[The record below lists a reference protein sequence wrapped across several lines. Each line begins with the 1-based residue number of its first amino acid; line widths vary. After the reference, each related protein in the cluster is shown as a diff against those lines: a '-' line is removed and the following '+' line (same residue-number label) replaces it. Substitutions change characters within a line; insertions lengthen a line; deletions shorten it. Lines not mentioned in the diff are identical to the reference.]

1 MEKHYIL
8 GIKRDTYGS
17 FEHAW
22 NLGKNLKKRGYST
35 EYYSHWWDSSPK
47 RVSLDDESATELD
60 IEDFKKIE
68 GGIFHL
74 QTHTWED
81 AGYLEKIVKK
91 TNSKIIYNLHAI
103 IPYYYLNEKEKILFL
118 EGKLNPEI
126 YDKIINEKMSK
137 REQSQLIAMNKADYL
152 FVIAENHKKVLQ
164 KMNIT
169 KPIYVFENISDIES
183 MSKESL
189 NNSRKKGIQ
198 FRDIL
203 DSENVIL
210 YCGRLGKKKGSFG
223 LLDSFDKINK
233 NYGDSKLILLGSGK
247 DKIEDLLKCG
257 LREENLKD
265 IIFVPWITT
274 DTAEGKEEFLKYYYA
289 SDVLVQP
296 MITERL
302 YAKTV
307 IDAMAIGLPTITCKS
322 PYSIG
327 TSRNCDEIFNSFVQM
342 KENPQEAQRIVEMAK
357 RKVQEEN
364 TWDNY
369 INKMRA
375 IVVGK

>member
-1 MEKHYIL
+1 
-8 GIKRDTYGS
+8 
-17 FEHAW
+17 
-22 NLGKNLKKRGYST
+22 
-35 EYYSHWWDSSPK
+35 
-47 RVSLDDESATELD
+47 
-60 IEDFKKIE
+60 
-68 GGIFHL
+68 
-74 QTHTWED
+74 
-81 AGYLEKIVKK
+81 
-91 TNSKIIYNLHAI
+91 
-103 IPYYYLNEKEKILFL
+103 
-118 EGKLNPEI
+118 
-126 YDKIINEKMSK
+126 MSK

-183 MSKESL
+183 ISKESL
-189 NNSRKKGIQ
+189 NSSREKGIQ

-203 DSENVIL
+203 DAENVIL
-210 YCGRLGKKKGSFG
+210 YCGRLYPKKGSFG
-223 LLDSFDKINK
+223 LFDSFDKINK

-257 LREENLKD
+257 LKEENLKD

-327 TSRNCDEIFNSFVQM
+327 TSRNCDEIFDSFVQM
-342 KENPQEAQRIVEMAK
+342 KENPQEVHRIVEMAK
-357 RKVQEEN
+357 RKVREEN
-364 TWDNY
+364 NWDNY